1 MVKDHKQNLHIG
13 LLAGAFIIALAFRLI
28 RLGNLP
34 LGDSEAAY
42 ALQALA
48 VAHGGEALFGPL
60 SAYVGLTGF
69 DFFVFSASDFLAR
82 FWPALT
88 GALIVF
94 VPYLF
99 RDQIGRWP
107 ALALSFVLAFSPEMV
122 GLSRIIG
129 SPMMAFVLLLLAV
142 GFFFRRKPILS
153 GAMFALALM
162 SGAAFWAGVLI
173 LGFSLLI
180 SEWLF
185 DFSETLNLPEVESK
199 KIFRTMWA
207 IAFGIT
213 LAVVGTGFFLRPANL
228 SGVLSGLVE
237 FSKGF
242 RGPSQAPLFHIPLA
256 LVAYAA
262 GALVFGIWGGIRAL
276 VIRSRIDMFLLV
288 WSLFAFAF
296 ILLYP
301 GGTAA
306 DIIWVTLP
314 MWLLGVR
321 VLVAG
326 WRLPEAFR
334 GISAATAIF
343 VVVVFSFLLLALRGL
358 LNPAVVG
365 QGGQANFLIAIVGGF
380 VLLVAVVLLVS
391 FGWSQ
396 EVALPGLIL
405 GVVIVMAAG
414 MFALS
419 VRTTGLAPEPSDEL
433 WLPVEARV
441 TDRWLGE
448 SVDRVNS
455 WHALRTEALD
465 IVVSGWEYPS
475 MRWFLRD
482 EETVSFVP
490 YVPAQTQPAML
501 ITSDREVLEIA
512 NSYRG
517 QDLVWYQRAL
527 WPQMTAYQYLQWL
540 VTHEAPGLT
549 EQVIFWVRTDLMP
562 DSQIS
567 Q

>member
-1 MVKDHKQNLHIG
+1 MEKDHKQNLHIG
-13 LLAGAFIIALAFRLI
+13 LLVGAFIVALAFRLI
-28 RLGNLP
+28 RLGRLP
-34 LGDSEAAY
+34 LGDGEAMY

-48 VAHGGEALFGPL
+48 VARGGDAVFGSL

-69 DFFVFSASDFLAR
+69 DFFFFSASDFLAR
-82 FWPALT
+82 FWPALI

-94 VPYLF
+94 VPHLF

-142 GFFFRRKPILS
+142 GFLFRRKPILS
-153 GAMFALALM
+153 GGMFALGLM
-162 SGAAFWAGVLI
+162 SGAAFWTGVLI
-173 LGFSLLI
+173 LGFALLI

-185 DFSETLNLPEVESK
+185 NFSEILDLPEVNSK
-199 KIFRTMWA
+199 KTFRTQWA
-207 IAFGIT
+207 IAFGVT
-213 LAVVGTGFFLRPANL
+213 LLVVGTGFFLRPANL

-237 FSKGF
+237 FSRGF
-242 RGPSQAPLFHIPLA
+242 RGPSLAPLFHIPLA

-276 VIRSRIDMFLLV
+276 LVRSRIDMFLLV
-288 WSLFAFAF
+288 WAFFAFAF

-314 MWLLGVR
+314 LWLLGVR
-321 VLVAG
+321 LLVTG
-326 WRLPEAFR
+326 WRLPEIFR

-343 VVVVFSFLLLALRGL
+343 VVVVFAFLLLALRGL

-365 QGGQANFLIAIVGGF
+365 QGGQVNFLIAIIGGV

-405 GVVIVMAAG
+405 GVVVVMAAG

-419 VRTTGLAPEPSDEL
+419 VHTTGLAPEPSDEL
-433 WLPVEARV
+433 WLPAEARV
-441 TDRWLGE
+441 TDQWLRE
-448 SVDRVNS
+448 SVDRVKG
-455 WHALRTEALD
+455 WQALRTDPLE
-465 IVVSGWEYPS
+465 IVVSDWDNPS
-475 MRWFLRD
+475 MHWFLRD
-482 EETVSFVP
+482 EEAVSFAP
-490 YVPAQTQPAML
+490 YVPPQTQPAML
-501 ITSDREVLEIA
+501 ITSDREILEIA

-517 QDLVWYQRAL
+517 QDLVWYREAL
-527 WPQMTAYQYLQWL
+527 WSQMTPYQYLQWL
-540 VTHEAPGLT
+540 VTHDAPGLT
-549 EQVIFWVRTDLMP
+549 EQVIFWVRTDLTP
-562 DSQIS
+562 DSQFS
-567 Q
+567 N